1 MPKSTAS
8 TIAVTS
14 DDPKKKKTE
23 ETEEKDKDKK
33 EGSSKLKDGEKEGE
47 EMVCSPLY
55 NFQVYHSN
63 TMV

>member
-1 MPKSTAS
+1 MPDPVAS

-23 ETEEKDKDKK
+23 EKPGETDKDKK

-47 EMVCSPLY
+47 EMVSQNLMHLGLMIYFLC
-55 NFQVYHSN
+55 
-63 TMV
+63 